1 MNKMQRFGVMMHI
14 IVCKMMGES
23 FDVCRQEKIHCMWK
37 TEKKNRTP
45 KPKSSSISVC
55 VSLHRST
62 AMIYAL
68 IEFHLTGIDFFSNG
82 KY

>member
-37 TEKKNRTP
+37 KPKKNQTQNQNHRV
-45 KPKSSSISVC
+45 SVC